1 MEEPDSSDRSEH
13 RGQAVDARPEIARCG
28 PSSSEIG
35 HRLSDDEAACPIRVM
50 IASDR
55 QALLLAW
62 MARLMHEPGID
73 LHAESFIDPAR
84 LAYSIEQQSPAV
96 MLLDKAMLARLDG
109 ESIQTIRALF
119 ENTRVLL
126 LWDELCDGLVVDV
139 LRYRFHGF
147 LLTNWL
153 PELCLKSIRA
163 VSRGE
168 LWMSRAALANAIA
181 DLLSASHRI
190 GSAKPPHA
198 APSGTTLTHREQE
211 IVELLRRG
219 CTNKEIAKQLGVME
233 DTVKKHLQ
241 SVFRKLGVRRR
252 ALVALRPHLTA

>member
-1 MEEPDSSDRSEH
+1 MNPAECR
-13 RGQAVDARPEIARCG
+13 APEWPRV
-28 PSSSEIG
+28 ETN
-35 HRLSDDEAACPIRVM
+35 HRLLDGKGVAGPITVM

-62 MARLMHEPGID
+62 MARLMQWPEF
-73 LHAESFIDPAR
+73 HAELLTDPAR
-84 LAYSIEQQSPAV
+84 LGGSIAQKSPAIL
-96 MLLDKAMLARLDG
+96 LLDKAMLDRLDDG
-109 ESIQTIRALF
+109 SIQTIGALF
-119 ENTRVLL
+119 GSTRVLL

-147 LLTNWL
+147 LLTSWL